1 VTNLKKLLFFIPSS
15 SEPVFWFLTFIL
27 LFILI
32 TGRYL
37 FISGLFYVIF
47 YIWSPEKWRTRKLS
61 NKNYKS
67 KQLQTEIAWSTLSSL
82 IFAAAALGTMWL
94 WEKGYT
100 KVYSTITTNDIWYM
114 PLSLLISMFIQETYY
129 YWTHRLMHHPAI
141 FRHVH
146 KVHHDSHTT
155 SPFTAFSFHPI
166 ESLIQAV
173 VLPVIVIVLPMH
185 WIVILVQLVLM
196 SITSVIN
203 HLNIDAFPDSR
214 LKQQL
219 QKWIIGASHHARH
232 HNQYKYNFG
241 LYFTIWD
248 RLLNTESAVV
258 SSTKVKPL
266 ALKLQL
272 EQKQANAHDHRNN
285 TATKAHANTTQ
296 ETASPRQ

>member
-1 VTNLKKLLFFIPSS
+1 MAQFFGQKISRVKTNLSATVSLKQLLFFLPQFPESLFWSS
-15 SEPVFWFLTFIL
+15 AFVL
-27 LFILI
+27 LFVLI

-37 FISGLFYVIF
+37 IISGLFYGLF
-47 YIWSPEKWRTRKLS
+47 YVRNRDKWNHRKLS
-61 NKNYKS
+61 VKAYKP
-67 KQLQTEIAWSTLSSL
+67 KQLQREIAWSTISSL

-94 WEKGYT
+94 WDKGYT
-100 KVYSTITTNDIWYM
+100 KVYSSITTNDIWYM
-114 PLSLLISMFIQETYY
+114 PLSLLISMFAQETYY
-129 YWTHRLMHHPAI
+129 YWTHRLMHHPSI

-173 VLPVIVIVLPMH
+173 VLPAIVIVLPMH

-203 HLNIDAFPDSR
+203 HLNIDAFPDTR

-232 HNQYKYNFG
+232 HKQYKYNFG

-248 RLLNTESAVV
+248 RLFKTEAGKTS
-258 SSTKVKPL
+258 
-266 ALKLQL
+266 
-272 EQKQANAHDHRNN
+272 
-285 TATKAHANTTQ
+285 
-296 ETASPRQ
+296 

>member
-1 VTNLKKLLFFIPSS
+1 LQQLLFFLGDASQPA
-15 SEPVFWFLTFIL
+15 FWVLAFLL
-27 LFILI
+27 LFVLI

-37 FISGLFYVIF
+37 IVSGLFYGVF
-47 YIWSPEKWRTRKLS
+47 YIWNRNQWQARKLS
-61 NKNYKS
+61 KKEYKP
-67 KQLQTEIAWSTLSSL
+67 KQLQTEIVWSTISSL

-94 WEKGYT
+94 WENGYT
-100 KVYSTITTNDIWYM
+100 KVYGTITTKDIWYM
-114 PLSLLISMFIQETYY
+114 PLSLLISMFGQETYY
-129 YWTHRLMHHPAI
+129 YWTHRVMHHPAI

-203 HLNIDAFPDSR
+203 HLNIDAFPDTR

-232 HNQYKYNFG
+232 HKQYKYNFG
-241 LYFTIWD
+241 LYFTMWD
-248 RLLNTESAVV
+248 RLLKTE
-258 SSTKVKPL
+258 
-266 ALKLQL
+266 
-272 EQKQANAHDHRNN
+272 HRS
-285 TATKAHANTTQ
+285 Q
-296 ETASPRQ
+296 V